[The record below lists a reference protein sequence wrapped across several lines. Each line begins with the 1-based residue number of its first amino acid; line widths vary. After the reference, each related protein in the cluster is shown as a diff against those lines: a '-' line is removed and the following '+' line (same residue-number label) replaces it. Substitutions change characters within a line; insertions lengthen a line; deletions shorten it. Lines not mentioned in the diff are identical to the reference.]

1 MQIPKEAMFDL
12 ADNLSTLGMRIEV
25 ATDNIP
31 ASVSPEQWE
40 KLTSIM
46 DKLLGFEEL
55 VSQYE
60 AIVEGM

>member
-1 MQIPKEAMFDL
+1 MQVPTEAMFYL
-12 ADNLSTLGMRIEV
+12 ADNLSNLGMRIEV

-46 DKLLGFEEL
+46 DRLLGFEEL

-60 AIVEGM
+60 AIVEEM